1 MGCAAAARHARR
13 VVSITRAAF
22 ADIARCARLESG
34 VVSVMWTSCRLE
46 HCNCESFSLTRENLG
61 ERIRGRN
68 EEDEQIGG
76 GAGGGMEKMALTR
89 LTAAIRR
96 V

>member
-1 MGCAAAARHARR
+1 
-13 VVSITRAAF
+13 
-22 ADIARCARLESG
+22 
-34 VVSVMWTSCRLE
+34 
-46 HCNCESFSLTRENLG
+46 LG
-61 ERIRGRN
+61 ERVRGRN